1 MTKLIVECLWSY
13 PGVAAIVLEIKAY
26 WPLCASLVIL
36 GLGFWRWRFWQKF
49 MAGRFKQLKREN
61 LQLQKQNAQL
71 QGQLQAQKSKITHL
85 QQTVESL
92 TQDLYRDETE
102 EEDNL
107 VSLGP
112 RIPLKTDLQAQTQA
126 GLRDPV
132 SLINNTTA
140 VRKNRD
146 TLDSILYARQIQQ
159 AMLPQLDVIQS
170 VFAESFVLFKPR
182 DMVSGDF
189 YWFNSKS
196 HLSVIG
202 AVDCTG
208 HGVPGAF
215 LSMIGNELLNKIVIF
230 KGISEPDRILNQL
243 QLEMRNTLKQ
253 KENGNEDGMDIG
265 LCTLHLVPEDRQ
277 EWFGPPRLEFAGARN
292 HLIYI
297 QDQQLKVVKGDK
309 IPIGGYL
316 YQEDHSYTR
325 HVVPLHTPTRIY
337 LFSDGFADQFGGP
350 EKKKFM
356 MGRFRELLFS
366 IHERPMPEQRALLDR
381 HLRQWIGSGPQID
394 DVLVMGFLINP
405 PPLKKNNETGD

>member
-1 MTKLIVECLWSY
+1 MQTQKTKIV
-13 PGVAAIVLEIKAY
+13 
-26 WPLCASLVIL
+26 
-36 GLGFWRWRFWQKF
+36 
-49 MAGRFKQLKREN
+49 
-61 LQLQKQNAQL
+61 
-71 QGQLQAQKSKITHL
+71 HL
-85 QQTVESL
+85 QQTVETL
-92 TQDLYRDETE
+92 TQNFYNE
-102 EEDNL
+102 EPEVEAKL
-107 VSLGP
+107 IALGP
-112 RIPLKTDLQAQTQA
+112 RTPLKASFQASSQP
-126 GLRDPV
+126 GLRDPEALLT
-132 SLINNTTA
+132 STTA

-159 AMLPQLDVIQS
+159 ALLPQLDVIQS

-297 QDQQLKVVKGDK
+297 QDQQLRVIKGDK

-325 HVVPLHTPTRIY
+325 HVVPLHTSTRIY

-366 IHERPMPEQRALLDR
+366 IHQRPMPEQKELLDQQ
-381 HLRQWIGSGPQID
+381 LRQWIGTGPQID
-394 DVLVMGFLINP
+394 DVLVMGFLIIP
-405 PPLKKNNETGD
+405 PPLKKNSETES